1 MSVNIRQYEVRGRRV
16 LEVRV
21 SNHAE
26 ARIDRL
32 PQGAFEMARLA
43 LAVDDSG
50 RCKVLKNCYGYK
62 GGIFDSAKDA
72 VSTLIPTKV
81 ST

>member
-32 PQGAFEMARLA
+32 PQGAFEMAGLV
-43 LAVDDSG
+43 LAVDDAG
-50 RCKVLKNCYGYK
+50 RSKVLKNHYGYK
-62 GGIFDSAKDA
+62 GAVHSSVRDA
-72 VSTLIPTKV
+72 LDTIIPTKV
-81 ST
+81 SP